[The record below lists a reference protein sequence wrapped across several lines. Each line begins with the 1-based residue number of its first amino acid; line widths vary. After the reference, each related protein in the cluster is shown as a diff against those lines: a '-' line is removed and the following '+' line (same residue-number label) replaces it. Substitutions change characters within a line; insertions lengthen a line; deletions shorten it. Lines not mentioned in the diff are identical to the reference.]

1 MAREG
6 TPAFTGLVLH
16 RDNKWRISFWY
27 PDGWSKL
34 ALAAGSQGSAYAPDA
49 AEPATSF
56 SYTVKNMRLKVSG
69 EDLDALYEG
78 FIEGLNM
85 LPGIKI
91 EWQDKWVV
99 GALIGLEAKYTFTE
113 NEQTRKRWVRLL
125 YETRRQFHIV
135 AQGATVEEYAY
146 WEPMLYECMATVKI
160 D

>member
-6 TPAFTGLVLH
+6 TPAFTGLVQH

-27 PDGWSKL
+27 PDGWQKL
-34 ALAAGSQGSAYAPDA
+34 DMAIGNQGAAYAPEGD
-49 AEPATSF
+49 PATSF
-56 SYTVKNMRLKVSG
+56 SYTVKNVRLKVSG

-78 FIEGLNM
+78 FIEGLNK
-85 LPGIKI
+85 LPDLKI

-99 GALIGLEAKYTFTE
+99 EALVGLEAKYTFTE
-113 NEQTRKRWVRLL
+113 NGLTRKRWVRLL

-135 AQGATVEEYAY
+135 AQGATLDEYSY
-146 WEPMLYECMATVKI
+146 WEPMLFECMATVKI